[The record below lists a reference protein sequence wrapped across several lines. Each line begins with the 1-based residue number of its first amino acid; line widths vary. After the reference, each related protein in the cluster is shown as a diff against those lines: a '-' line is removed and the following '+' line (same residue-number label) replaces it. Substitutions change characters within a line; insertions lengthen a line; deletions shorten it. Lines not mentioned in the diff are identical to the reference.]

1 MFQRGVGLRHTGRA
15 GVAALLIAVLLATVL
30 TVRARGSEAG
40 LCQRH
45 ATDAAT
51 RSRIVTG
58 AEPTAPTISVIGDSW
73 SVGLGLDDLGK
84 SWPSELP
91 GRVRV
96 AGFSGSGF
104 SPGASHCGNRS
115 FATRA
120 ASARGADLVV
130 VQGGLND
137 YDQPVADIRAGF
149 RALLTSLPGS
159 RVVVVGPV
167 AAPSRADA
175 VGRVDATLAELCA
188 EYGVAYID
196 ASAWSLSYLPD
207 RLHLT
212 QSGHESFGQRVADEL
227 VARGLQG

>member
-1 MFQRGVGLRHTGRA
+1 MLRSVSLRPTGRA

-30 TVRARGSEAG
+30 TVRARGTEVSWCA
-40 LCQRH
+40 RH
-45 ATDAAT
+45 ATDAAA
-51 RSRIVTG
+51 RSQIVTG
-58 AEPTAPTISVIGDSW
+58 TEPTGPSAAVIGDSW
-73 SVGLGLDDLGK
+73 SVGLGLDDLGG

-104 SPGASHCGNRS
+104 SHGASHCGNRS

-137 YDQPVADIRAGF
+137 HDQSDADIRDGF
-149 RALLTSLPGS
+149 RTLLTSLPDKG
-159 RVVVVGPV
+159 VVVVGPV
-167 AAPSRADA
+167 AAPARAA
-175 VGRVDATLAELCA
+175 SARRVDATLADLCE

-212 QSGHESFGQRVADEL
+212 QSGHVAFGQRVADEL
-227 VARGLQG
+227 VARGLLG